1 MKNKEIPPR
10 AGTLPRQLL
19 GVGTLLSVSC
29 FTAGSAP
36 AAEPTNGRPNILWL
50 IVDDIGV
57 ELPLFGEKAIETP
70 HIDRLAAEGIL
81 FTQAIVTAP
90 VCSAARSALITG
102 MYQTTIGAKDHQS
115 GRGANR
121 ITLPEGVEPLPVIF
135 QRHGFF
141 TSNGDF
147 PPGRTTSPAKTDYN
161 FTWDRAM
168 FDEPAGD
175 WSGRA
180 EGQPFFSQLQLWGGK
195 YRDDPQWH
203 ETEARRILGQL
214 LDPETVSLPP
224 YYPRDPALLR
234 DHAQYLDTLRVT
246 DLEVGR
252 ILADLEKQ
260 GILEQT
266 YIFFL
271 GDNGISHARGKQF
284 LYDEGIRTPLI
295 VRGPG
300 LPKGVVRN
308 DPVEHI
314 DIASASLA
322 LAGLPVPAWMQAQDI
337 LAADYRPREAVFA
350 ARDRCGETVD
360 RIRAV
365 RTDRYKYIRNFYPDR
380 PLLQPTNYKDTKE
393 ILQRLRALHAAGE
406 LDAVQERILFAPSRP
421 AEELYDLRNDPFEL
435 DNLAGDPAHAAELAA
450 MRKRLAEWS
459 SRTADPPPES
469 DETYAL
475 EMRHQVG
482 KMRGDPV
489 GRRQVEENIALM
501 QRWAKEK
508 PFRDEVPS
516 P

>member
-1 MKNKEIPPR
+1 MKTGRTPSRAKPFFPPWMQLSACCLTTGLA
-10 AGTLPRQLL
+10 AGGEQT
-19 GVGTLLSVSC
+19 
-29 FTAGSAP
+29 
-36 AAEPTNGRPNILWL
+36 EPRPNILW
-50 IVDDIGV
+50 IVVDDIGV

-70 HIDRLAAEGIL
+70 NIDRLAAEGIL

-135 QRHGFF
+135 QRHGYF

-147 PPGRTTSPAKTDYN
+147 PPGRTASAAKTDYN

-168 FDEPAGD
+168 FDEPGGD
-175 WSGRA
+175 WSGRGQ
-180 EGQPFFSQLQLWGGK
+180 GQPFFSQLQLWGGK
-195 YRDDPQWH
+195 YRDDPRWH
-203 ETEARRILGQL
+203 ETEARRILGKL

-224 YYPRDPALLR
+224 YYPRDAVLLR
-234 DHAQYLDTLRVT
+234 DHVQYLDALRVT

-252 ILADLEKQ
+252 IMDDLEKQ
-260 GILEQT
+260 GLLDDT
-266 YIFFL
+266 FIFFL
-271 GDNGISHARGKQF
+271 GDNGLSHARGKQF
-284 LYDEGIRTPLI
+284 VYDEGIRTPLI

-300 LPKGVVRN
+300 IPQGVVRD

-314 DIASASLA
+314 DIAATSLA
-322 LAGLPVPAWMQAQDI
+322 LAGLPVPDWMQARDI

-360 RIRAV
+360 RLRAV
-365 RTDRYKYIRNFYPDR
+365 RTARYKYIRNFYPDR
-380 PLLQPTNYKDTKE
+380 PLLQPSNYKDSKE

-406 LDAVQERILFAPSRP
+406 LDVVQERILFAPTRP
-421 AEELYDLRNDPFEL
+421 PEELYDLQKDPFEL
-435 DNLAGDPAHAAELAA
+435 ENLAGQPEHAAELSA
-450 MRKRLAEWS
+450 MRERLADWS
-459 SRTADPPPES
+459 ARTADPPPES

-475 EMRHQVG
+475 EMRHQAG
-482 KMRGDPV
+482 KMRGDPA

-501 QRWAKEK
+501 QQWAKDK
-508 PFRDEVPS
+508 PFRPELPDP
-516 P
+516 